1 MKPTKKGNVICIA
14 CNSCVLYESCI
25 YDVYIYIIFCYIMLF
40 YVMSYHSIFYYINY
54 IISYCLV
61 FYYNLLYIEM
71 CATHTTY
78 TSLHQFIH
86 SAAKALMF
94 QALQRSLDVD
104 AKRVSM
110 LSKLLETSAIM

>member
-1 MKPTKKGNVICIA
+1 
-14 CNSCVLYESCI
+14 
-25 YDVYIYIIFCYIMLF
+25 MLF

-61 FYYNLLYIEM
+61 FYYNSLYIEM

-86 SAAKALMF
+86 LAAKALMF